1 MARKQT
7 TNFAEVS
14 DVEEDSV
21 VIEEPTPTVV
31 TNADDGLV
39 KARVKGT
46 WKMFWGSNS
55 YDFEDGKSY
64 KLPVD
69 LFNYLRKNGNIY
81 DTMS

>member
-21 VIEEPTPTVV
+21 VIEEPTIVKNT
-31 TNADDGLV
+31 DDGLV

-46 WKMFWGSNS
+46 WKMFWGHTS

-64 KLPVD
+64 KLPSD
-69 LFNYLRKNGNIY
+69 LFDYLRKNGNIY

>member
-1 MARKQT
+1 MVRKQT
-7 TNFAEVS
+7 PNFAEVS
-14 DVEEDSV
+14 DVEEEAV
-21 VIEEPTPTVV
+21 VIEEPTVI
-31 TNADDGLV
+31 TNANDGLV

-46 WKMFWGSNS
+46 WKMFWGQAS

-64 KLPVD
+64 KLPSD